1 MVNSDRRHT
10 KGESVIST
18 IIVITPPPPPPP
30 PKDPQRQ
37 GETQATVR
45 RLDAPDDL
53 SDAELLRY
61 AADMLEK
68 GE

>member
-1 MVNSDRRHT
+1 M
-10 KGESVIST
+10 ST
-18 IIVITPPPPPPP
+18 IIIITPPPPPPP

-61 AADMLEK
+61 AADLLEK